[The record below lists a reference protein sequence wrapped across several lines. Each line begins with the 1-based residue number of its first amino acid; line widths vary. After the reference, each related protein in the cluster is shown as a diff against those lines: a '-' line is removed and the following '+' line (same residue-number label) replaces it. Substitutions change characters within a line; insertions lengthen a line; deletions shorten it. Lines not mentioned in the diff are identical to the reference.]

1 MQVVQI
7 GFAAEQA
14 DDAAEGAVLP
24 VGGKADADASA
35 ETGQQAVQG
44 LHDVR
49 DHLALQHFGLR
60 YGFQGGV
67 VAGHGLLLAA
77 CAEYAAADKD
87 ADDVVLL
94 FGTRLFAF

>member
-1 MQVVQI
+1 MN
-7 GFAAEQA
+7 APADPPLAQA
-14 DDAAEGAVLP
+14 VIA
-24 VGGKADADASA
+24 
-35 ETGQQAVQG
+35 QAVQG
-44 LHDVR
+44 LDDVR

-60 YGFQGGV
+60 YGFQVGA